1 MKLLH
6 LKILLSITLLLF
18 DFSELRAQITINNTL
33 YTPTQLIDGVLI
45 PSGSGVVV
53 SNVTFSGVYN
63 SSNKYQLGYFTN
75 ATTTLSQM
83 GFASGLVLTTGNTSD
98 IPLTLGA
105 DPQAVA
111 QMSTSYGSCTTG
123 EIRETGTCPTII
135 NDLNV
140 LAGASNYFNGAI
152 LEFDFVPVG
161 TEVKFRY
168 IFGSEEFEDNS
179 GLINYQCSSFNDK
192 FAFLISGPGIT
203 GGEGYSSDARNIAR
217 LANGSPVSING
228 VNNGVVGSSGG
239 APSASNCQAANP
251 SWIENSPVSEYLGPI
266 DGTELNGNTKILTA
280 QQTGLTAGAQY
291 HMKLIITDVNDAAY
305 DAVVYLEANS
315 LTTTSCSIPQ
325 PTISPVTQPT
335 CTSSTGSFSI
345 TNYNMA
351 YTYAVSP
358 STGVTVSGNTITA
371 PQGTYTVTASNGTCT
386 SSASLSATVNAA
398 PTVPA
403 IPLIG
408 SIVQPSCTVTT
419 GSFTITNYSGSLT
432 YTSSPSTGVTFST
445 NTVTAS
451 AGTYTITASNGICSA
466 TSAQVVINAFTG
478 SLSAPII
485 DAVNQP
491 TCTTS
496 TGSVDFSGL
505 PSGNWTLT
513 INPGGTTVTGSGT
526 TTSVSS
532 LAAAT
537 TYTFS
542 VEDASGCVSSASAGA
557 VVNAQPVTPTAPT
570 IGTITQPN
578 CAVQTGSVALSGL
591 PSSGT
596 WTLTATPGATTQTG
610 SGTSATY
617 SGLNPGTTYT
627 FTVTNAAGCVSP
639 PSGNVVVDALPSG
652 PAAPTASV
660 TVQPTCTLPTGTILV
675 TSPTGASYT
684 YSVNGTTYQVSA
696 TFGSLA
702 PGSYNVTVQD
712 VSTSCV
718 SASTVLIVDP
728 LPAGPGAPVANITS
742 QPTCL
747 DPFGAIQITSPTGS
761 GYQFSVNGTA
771 VPIGTFNLTGLDPS
785 QTYSI
790 TVTDQSTG
798 CTSSSFDVTIDP
810 VPSGPPVDA
819 GVDVYIEAGDTV
831 ILTAIGSGTMV
842 WDNGDITSTIVNPLV
857 TTTYNVTLTDVNG
870 CSSTDQVTVIVQV
883 ECGEVFIPTA
893 FSPNGDALNSF
904 FRIKVKQ
911 ECIVEMNLKVFDR
924 WGEVVFEGM
933 KAEDY
938 WDGTFKGKPLDSAVF
953 VYTLDILLSN
963 SDERQGFSG
972 NLTLIR

>member
-6 LKILLSITLLLF
+6 LKIPLAITLLLF

-105 DPQAVA
+105 DPQAAA

-251 SWIENSPVSEYLGPI
+251 SWIQNTPVSEYLGPI

-345 TNYNMA
+345 TNYIMA

-358 STGVTVSGNTITA
+358 STGVTVAGNTITA

-386 SSASLSATVNAA
+386 SSASLSATVNA
-398 PTVPA
+398 PPSVPA
-403 IPLIG
+403 VPALVNV
-408 SIVQPSCTVTT
+408 VQPTCTVTT
-419 GSFTITNYSGSLT
+419 GSFVINNYSGSLT
-432 YTSSPSTGVTFST
+432 YTCSPSTGVTFST
-445 NTVTAS
+445 NTVTAP
-451 AGTYTITASNGICSA
+451 AGAYTITASNGTCSA

-496 TGSVDFSGL
+496 TGSVDLSGL

-513 INPGGTTVTGSGT
+513 INPGGTTVTGSGIT
-526 TTSVSS
+526 TTVSS
-532 LAAAT
+532 LAAST

-557 VVNAQPVTPTAPT
+557 VVNAQPVTPTTPT

-578 CAVQTGSVALSGL
+578 CALPTGSVALSGL

-596 WTLTATPGATTQTG
+596 WTLTATPGATAQTG

-660 TVQPTCTLPTGTILV
+660 MVQPTCTLPTGTIVV
-675 TSPTGASYT
+675 TLPTGASYT
-684 YSVNGTTYQVSA
+684 YSVNGTTYQAST
-696 TFGSLA
+696 TFSSLS
-702 PGSYNVTVQD
+702 PGSYNVTVQE

-718 SASTVLIVDP
+718 SAPTVLIVDP
-728 LPAGPGAPVANITS
+728 LPAGPAAPVATITA

-747 DPFGAIQITSPTGS
+747 DPFGAIQITSPSGS

-810 VPSGPPVDA
+810 VPSGLPVYA
-819 GVDVYIEAGDTV
+819 GADVYIEAGDTV

-924 WGEVVFEGM
+924 WGEVVFEGT

-938 WDGTFKGKPLDSAVF
+938 WDGTFKGKSLDSAVF

-963 SDERQGFSG
+963 SDERQRFSG